1 MNEAISRR
9 KLLFLAGL
17 AASIVV
23 PTTVLIASNAE
34 AQQTEQTPCWA
45 DCSKGEK
52 EKEKEEG
59 DLKLRSGP
67 SDKATEGTVVI
78 GGIKTEG

>member
-34 AQQTEQTPCWA
+34 AQQTEQTPA
-45 DCSKGEK
+45 GQTAPKEK

-59 DLKLRSGP
+59 DLKLRSGR